1 MAVEI
6 PWSVVGGRVML
17 LKMKQR
23 SALPPILAIVVGLL
37 LGLAGCQYYAEFR
50 LKKTQADMQ
59 EEQAALMRAY
69 RECLQKYEKDP
80 PRAKEY
86 CAAYTQSLRE
96 IEIRRQQ
103 DR

>member
-1 MAVEI
+1 
-6 PWSVVGGRVML
+6 ML
-17 LKMKQR
+17 VKMRQR
-23 SALPPILAIVVGLL
+23 SALPPIVAIVVSLL
-37 LGLAGCQYYAEFR
+37 IGPAGCQYYADFR

-59 EEQAALMRAY
+59 EERAALMRAY

-80 PRAKEY
+80 PKAKEY